1 MLVRKRLDK
10 SKLVYKLML
19 DTIQQ
24 QHERRY
30 DICKQII
37 KVLGLK
43 FKLELKEKNPTTG
56 ASEISELETAHS
68 PLENYI
74 DIIQCTTD

>member
-1 MLVRKRLDK
+1 MLVRKRSDK

-43 FKLELKEKNPTTG
+43 FKLELKGKKTNNWRFRNFRARNSTQSLG
-56 ASEISELETAHS
+56 KL
-68 PLENYI
+68 
-74 DIIQCTTD
+74 Q

>member
-43 FKLELKEKNPTTG
+43 FKLELKGKKPNNWRFRNFRARNSTQSLG
-56 ASEISELETAHS
+56 KL
-68 PLENYI
+68 
-74 DIIQCTTD
+74 Q